1 MRITWDV
8 ITDGY
13 YSNLGETNPEWAL
26 DSAREYVYGMGG
38 TSWLVEKHDGEI
50 VKITRYYSEYGGDGE
65 QSTDEVV
72 EETVVYT
79 IK

>member
-1 MRITWDV
+1 MRITYDV

-50 VKITRYYSEYGGDGE
+50 VKITRYYNEYGGDGE